1 MHEENLITEHR
12 LPEHTHM
19 HRHRVSSGT
28 PALSDLSFS
37 SFQERQLTE
46 VGWRKK
52 RVRGWGMNGV
62 VVGGGVKESTKQW
75 HWLTF
80 LPSAHT
86 VDKHCVLMSGSL
98 IRVNKSSM

>member
-62 VVGGGVKESTKQW
+62 VVVGGLKSLQSNGIG
-75 HWLTF
+75 
-80 LPSAHT
+80 LPSRPALTLWTNT
-86 VDKHCVLMSGSL
+86 VFLCQEV
-98 IRVNKSSM
+98 